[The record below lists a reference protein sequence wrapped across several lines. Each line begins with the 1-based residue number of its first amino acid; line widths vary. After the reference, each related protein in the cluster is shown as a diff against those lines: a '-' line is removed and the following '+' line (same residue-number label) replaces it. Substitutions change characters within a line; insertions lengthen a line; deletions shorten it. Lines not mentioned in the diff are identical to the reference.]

1 MDQENLKQIVEVVL
15 KKEKGGLGKVFIT
28 ALITAVLT
36 SITTVIFTNYSLKRE
51 QSYWKNRFVAQTIL
65 NERSSK
71 FEKVNK
77 INTHLQDL
85 ELLGKKIKLEKI
97 DIYKEMCE
105 KERKKKLKN
114 LNYSAFEYQKIL
126 SQTISQLEI
135 ISLEFDGRVSEIAEG
150 LNDAFKQQY
159 DYGIIEYEDIAN
171 NNPEKY
177 FKNDGD
183 SFKEFNKIKIELI
196 EKMCKSISYELDLVP
211 SLINMT
217 EPKTKIDIGDKVIT
231 IEE

>member
-105 KERKKKLKN
+105 KERKKKLKI
-114 LNYSAFEYQKIL
+114 F
-126 SQTISQLEI
+126 
-135 ISLEFDGRVSEIAEG
+135 
-150 LNDAFKQQY
+150 
-159 DYGIIEYEDIAN
+159 
-171 NNPEKY
+171 
-177 FKNDGD
+177 
-183 SFKEFNKIKIELI
+183 
-196 EKMCKSISYELDLVP
+196 
-211 SLINMT
+211 
-217 EPKTKIDIGDKVIT
+217 
-231 IEE
+231 